1 MSQLFVIILNIS
13 WLSLLLSATT
23 ALVYETYA
31 IITRKVPVISHFAEV
46 WILQHK
52 IPASILIAAVIG
64 FIAWL
69 IVHWAI
75 LPNDL
80 LVQLKAQGKIE

>member
-1 MSQLFVIILNIS
+1 MNSFFIVLLNIS
-13 WLSLLLSATT
+13 WISLVVSALT
-23 ALVYETYA
+23 ALVYEIYA
-31 IITRKVPVISHFAEV
+31 IWTRQVPVISHFAEV

-80 LVQLKAQGKIE
+80 LVHLREQGKV